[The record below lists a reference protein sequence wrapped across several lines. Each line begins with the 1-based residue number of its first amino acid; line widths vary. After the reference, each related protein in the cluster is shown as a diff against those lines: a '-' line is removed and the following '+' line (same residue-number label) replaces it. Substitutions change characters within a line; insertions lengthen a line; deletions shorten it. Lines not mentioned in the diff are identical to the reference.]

1 MRATHVPGARKAV
14 VGDTAHML
22 NIEKPRVFN
31 TLVLD
36 FLASL

>member
-1 MRATHVPGARKAV
+1 MLATRIPGTQKAV

-22 NIEKPRVFN
+22 NVEKPDVFN

-36 FLASL
+36 FLANL